1 LLDKIRQFAGRNGIA
16 AYIGSDDPGCQ
27 LQLPLLIARTR
38 FAQSRLLCL
47 LSLSPVRSKCRY
59 FGRKEGGGRLFLRDF
74 RGVSSSA
81 DLIRIASACL
91 GFYPDAWTAPAG
103 ALKLDDTGGRVQ
115 LL

>member
-1 LLDKIRQFAGRNGIA
+1 
-16 AYIGSDDPGCQ
+16 
-27 LQLPLLIARTR
+27 
-38 FAQSRLLCL
+38 
-47 LSLSPVRSKCRY
+47 
-59 FGRKEGGGRLFLRDF
+59 
-74 RGVSSSA
+74 VSSSA